1 MNPHPPSNS
10 LRWVDISLPAL
21 HAALDEAARHS
32 PSLDIRAD
40 AYGFGEDRVSA
51 IAREKDLGLSNGSPL
66 WVERAHALGAQRL
79 HAKVVHVKEVPA
91 GESVSYGGHYTTTQ
105 PTTLA
110 LISIGF
116 ADGVPRLD
124 PVGGEIEL
132 AGQRVAITGR
142 IAMDQ
147 MIVDATGLD
156 VSPGDVAT
164 IWGGLVTLQEWAD
177 WSGRSV
183 FEIGST
189 LAARVVVGEVS

>member
-1 MNPHPPSNS
+1 MNPHPPSKG

-21 HAALDEAARHS
+21 RAALDEAAEVS
-32 PSLDIRAD
+32 DALDLRAN
-40 AYGFGEDRVSA
+40 AFGFGETRVSA
-51 IAREKDLGLSNGSPL
+51 LAQEKSLATHNGSPA
-66 WVERAHALGAQRL
+66 WVERAHAHGAQKL
-79 HAKVVHVKEVPA
+79 HARVVHVKSVPA
-91 GESVSYGGHYTTTQ
+91 GESVSYGGHFTTDR

-110 LISIGF
+110 LISVGF

-132 AGQRVAITGR
+132 AGQRVPIAGR

-164 IWGGLVTLQEWAD
+164 IWGGLVSLHEWAG

-183 FEIGST
+183 WEIGST
-189 LAARVVVGEVS
+189 LAERVHVGEVS

>member
-1 MNPHPPSNS
+1 MNPHPPSKG
-10 LRWVDISLPAL
+10 LRWVDISLPGL
-21 HAALDEAARHS
+21 RAALDDAAEHS
-32 PSLDIRAD
+32 SAIDIRAN
-40 AYGFGEDRVSA
+40 AYGFGETLLTTLA
-51 IAREKDLGLSNGSPL
+51 GEKNLDVDGGSPF
-66 WVERAHALGAQRL
+66 WVERAHAHGAQKL
-79 HAKVVHVKEVPA
+79 HATVIHVKSVPE
-91 GESVSYGGHYTTTQ
+91 GESVSYGGHFTTDK

-110 LISIGF
+110 LISAGF

-132 AGQRVAITGR
+132 AGQRVPITGR

-164 IWGGLVTLQEWAD
+164 IWGGLVSMHEWAT

-183 FEIGST
+183 WEIGST
-189 LAARVVVGEVS
+189 LAERVRVSEVS

>member
-21 HAALDEAARHS
+21 HTALDEAAERSHA
-32 PSLDIRAD
+32 LDIRAD

-51 IAREKDLGLSNGSPL
+51 IAREKNLGVVDGSPL
-66 WVERAHALGAQRL
+66 WVEKAHAHGAQRL
-79 HAKVVHVKEVPA
+79 RAKVVHVKQVPP
-91 GESVSYGGHYTTTQ
+91 GESVSYGGHFTTTR

-132 AGQRVAITGR
+132 AGRRVPITGR

-147 MIVDATGLD
+147 MIVDATGVD

-164 IWGGLVTLQEWAD
+164 IWGGMVTLQEWAG

-189 LAARVVVGEVS
+189 LAARVVVGDAR

>member
-1 MNPHPPSNS
+1 MNPHPPSKG

-21 HAALDEAARHS
+21 RAALDEAAEVS
-32 PSLDIRAD
+32 DALALRAN
-40 AYGFGEDRVSA
+40 AFGFGETRVSA
-51 IAREKDLGLSNGSPL
+51 LAQEKSLATHNGSPA
-66 WVERAHALGAQRL
+66 WVERAHAHGAQKL
-79 HAKVVHVKEVPA
+79 HARVVHVKSVPA
-91 GESVSYGGHYTTTQ
+91 GESVSYGGHFTTDR

-110 LISIGF
+110 LISVGF

-132 AGQRVAITGR
+132 AGQRVPIAGR

-164 IWGGLVTLQEWAD
+164 IWGGLVSLHEWAG

-183 FEIGST
+183 WEIGST
-189 LAARVVVGEVS
+189 LAERVHVGEVS

>member
-1 MNPHPPSNS
+1 MNPHPPSKG

-21 HAALDEAARHS
+21 RAALDEAAEVS
-32 PSLDIRAD
+32 DALDLRAN
-40 AYGFGEDRVSA
+40 AFGFGETRVSA
-51 IAREKDLGLSNGSPL
+51 LAQEKSLATHNGSPA
-66 WVERAHALGAQRL
+66 WVERAHAHGAQKL
-79 HAKVVHVKEVPA
+79 HARVVHVKSVPA
-91 GESVSYGGHYTTTQ
+91 GESVSYGGHFTTDR

-110 LISIGF
+110 LISVGF

-132 AGQRVAITGR
+132 AGQRVPIAGR

-164 IWGGLVTLQEWAD
+164 IWGGLVSLHEWAG

-183 FEIGST
+183 WEIAST
-189 LAARVVVGEVS
+189 LAERVHVGEVS

>member
-1 MNPHPPSNS
+1 MNPHPPSKG

-21 HAALDEAARHS
+21 RAALDEAAEQS
-32 PSLDIRAD
+32 GALDLRAD
-40 AYGFGEDRVSA
+40 AFGFGENLVSA
-51 IAREKDLGLSNGSPL
+51 VAREKGLDTHDGSPV
-66 WVERAHALGAQRL
+66 WVERAHAHGAQQLR
-79 HAKVVHVKEVPA
+79 AKVVHVKKVPA
-91 GESVSYGGHYTTTQ
+91 GESVSYGGHFTTRE

-110 LISIGF
+110 LISVGF

-132 AGQRVAITGR
+132 AGVRVPIAGR

-164 IWGGLVTLQEWAD
+164 IWGGLVSLHEWAQ

-183 FEIGST
+183 WEIGST
-189 LAARVVVGEVS
+189 LAERVHVGEMS